1 MKEETKSI
9 QRVFEAI
16 EREREY
22 QDNKWGPADG
32 VGARSISDFLLILRA
47 ELKEAE
53 EAWVSS
59 QGDMDVLLEILQVVS
74 VGVACLQQHGV
85 MERPHL
91 QTLLREGPTPVSERI
106 YKSDREFSGSDY

>member
-59 QGDMDVLLEILQVVS
+59 QGDM
-74 VGVACLQQHGV
+74 
-85 MERPHL
+85 ERPHL